1 MYYIAICSYLVH
13 FSFLKF
19 AFLLLLLRW
28 WRRNTWPHI
37 IWCVP
42 SLCIR
47 LFAFSCLFTKIYF
60 FFPLL
65 YCYVLLLFNLFHLYE
80 TFYLVSFMFFSYQF
94 FSRYLFQIYFVF
106 CLSFWSQQNI
116 GYIKYIT
123 IIVIIIVIMVLHIFI
138 WYLIAV
144 EDFL

>member
-94 FSRYLFQIYFVF
+94 FCILFEFLEPTEHWIHQIYNDYCDYYCYYGFTHFYMIFNSSRRFFV
-106 CLSFWSQQNI
+106 
-116 GYIKYIT
+116 
-123 IIVIIIVIMVLHIFI
+123 M
-138 WYLIAV
+138 
-144 EDFL
+144 